1 MIPQPAPVSF
11 NSEKPPPFS
20 FEDKLEVGKLSVPEG
35 SNLMQRVEDGEDS
48 PVTPIEKEQ
57 KRESRTWSFVSEE
70 HSLPTGSALL
80 ENRTSIPT
88 HMQNGG
94 KRNSTTEEL
103 RTIAFERK
111 RDSMSKVTPELM
123 AQMKKLESLQK
134 PFRESD
140 GMRMSVES
148 TTSSSTPRLRG
159 DSALFDEKQLE
170 YVSQVRKQHN
180 EMGIVRSS
188 RVPSGV
194 RNGGS
199 NPQQNNNQECAT
211 Q

>member
-1 MIPQPAPVSF
+1 MIPQPAPVVRNFGKNPSSF

-111 RDSMSKVTPELM
+111 RDSMSKVSIVTPELM

-140 GMRMSVES
+140 G
-148 TTSSSTPRLRG
+148 
-159 DSALFDEKQLE
+159 
-170 YVSQVRKQHN
+170 
-180 EMGIVRSS
+180 
-188 RVPSGV
+188 
-194 RNGGS
+194 
-199 NPQQNNNQECAT
+199 
-211 Q
+211 